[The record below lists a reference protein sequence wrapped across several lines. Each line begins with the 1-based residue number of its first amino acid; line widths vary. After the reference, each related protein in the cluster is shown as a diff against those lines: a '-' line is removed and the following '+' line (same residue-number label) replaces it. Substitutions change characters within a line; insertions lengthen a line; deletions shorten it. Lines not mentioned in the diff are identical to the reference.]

1 MVCVNGPDEIDYRYL
16 FSNVYY
22 CNTFTTRSAI
32 DCRWEQPSPAL
43 IIVSI
48 DFFLTLFSY
57 QQNNSKE
64 LHPSLITLYCISIFI
79 LLVFGTLNK
88 TTKFCKHT
96 FTKKQSRSIVSSL
109 STAYHQSCIEK
120 QTQKPRKSSSRE
132 LFPVFRRYALPGCVP
147 NNNALLLLI
156 IASSPT

>member
-120 QTQKPRKSSSRE
+120 RKKNRANHHLVNCSPCIAATLCLAVYRITM
-132 LFPVFRRYALPGCVP
+132 RYCC
-147 NNNALLLLI
+147 
-156 IASSPT
+156 S

>member
-1 MVCVNGPDEIDYRYL
+1 MVCVNGPDENDYRYL

-88 TTKFCKHT
+88 TTKFCKHI
-96 FTKKQSRSIVSSL
+96 FTKTITLHCFFIVDRLSSIVYRKTNTK
-109 STAYHQSCIEK
+109 TAQIIISWIV
-120 QTQKPRKSSSRE
+120 PR
-132 LFPVFRRYALPGCVP
+132 V
-147 NNNALLLLI
+147 
-156 IASSPT
+156 SPLRSAWLWT